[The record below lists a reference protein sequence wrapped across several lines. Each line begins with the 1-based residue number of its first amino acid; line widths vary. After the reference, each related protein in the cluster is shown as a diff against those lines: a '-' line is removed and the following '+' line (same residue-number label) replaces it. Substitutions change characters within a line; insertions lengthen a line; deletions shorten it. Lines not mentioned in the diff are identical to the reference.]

1 MKIKHAI
8 PVVAALTLAFAVP
21 AFAGANCGS
30 KSKTSAAVAGA
41 DHCGSKGYAAAVA
54 GADHCG
60 SKGAAAAWA
69 GAWLERSNG
78 AIRVAEVA
86 KGSPAARSGLK
97 AGDVVVAVNG
107 YQVGAAK
114 GECMTG
120 EECKVGRSVAYTV
133 QRGNSTKV
141 MKLKLEKM
149 PASAT
154 DRFANREASFDPAL
168 ATLVLA
174 NVN

>member
-1 MKIKHAI
+1 MKTKHAI

-21 AFAGANCGS
+21 ALAGGAHCGS
-30 KSKTSAAVAGA
+30 KNTSAAVA
-41 DHCGSKGYAAAVA
+41 S
-54 GADHCG
+54 ADHCG
-60 SKGAAAAWA
+60 SKGASAAVWA

-78 AIRVAEVA
+78 AIKVAEVA

-107 YQVGAAK
+107 YKVGAEK
-114 GECMTG
+114 GECLTSD
-120 EECKVGRSVAYTV
+120 ECKVGRSVAYTV
-133 QRGNSTKV
+133 QRGRSTKV

-154 DRFANREASFDPAL
+154 AHRDASFDPAL
-168 ATLVLA
+168 ATLVLT

>member
-41 DHCGSKGYAAAVA
+41 DHCGSKGASTAV
-54 GADHCG
+54 
-60 SKGAAAAWA
+60 WA

-78 AIRVAEVA
+78 AVRVAEVA

-107 YQVGAAK
+107 YKVGAAK
-114 GECMTG
+114 GECLSSD
-120 EECKVGRSVAYTV
+120 ECTVGRSVAYTV
-133 QRGNSTKV
+133 QRGRSTKV
-141 MKLKLEKM
+141 MKLKLEQM
-149 PASAT
+149 PASAA

-168 ATLVLA
+168 ATLVLT